1 MSVTRGSLGP
11 NHVDYIRAMAGY
23 SGKPLPQKLGVNP
36 GAVISVI
43 NAPSHYRKL
52 LGPISKSLILNDA
65 VAPNA
70 PFVHLFVLTR
80 GDLQRNL
87 RKIRSKVA
95 DDGLVWVS
103 WPKKTSGVTTDVT
116 EDVVRAVALPLN
128 FVDVKVCAVD
138 DIWSGLKL
146 VIRREH
152 RKERNKK

>member
-1 MSVTRGSLGP
+1 
-11 NHVDYIRAMAGY
+11 MAGY
-23 SGKPLPQKLGVNP
+23 SGKPLTQKLGVKP
-36 GAVISVI
+36 GAAISVI

-52 LGPISKSLILNDA
+52 LGPISKSLIFNDKA
-65 VAPNA
+65 APNA
-70 PFVHLFVLTR
+70 PFVHIFVTRR
-80 GDLQRNL
+80 GDLEKNL
-87 RKIRSKVA
+87 RQIRSKLA

-152 RKERNKK
+152 RKGRNIK